1 MYAWSD
7 QTSMWKAVDAA
18 GGLPQHEMGNAYHK
32 AFPGGRFWFDIL
44 FFLLVV
50 IILLNII
57 FGIIID
63 NFAELRDQKKM
74 RTIDTVDYCFIC
86 GIPRKRFED
95 QIHPL
100 AFAHHIKND
109 HCMWNYVKFM
119 VYIWHQDRDDDDGLE
134 QYVRQQINKAE
145 INWFPTGTSI
155 TMKSLKTGVNAQKQA
170 AEMLVQLQKDM
181 HTGLERVSR
190 ESHLLDEGLVAKIN
204 QLMDR
209 QEKAEI
215 KQHNLMEA
223 I

>member
-1 MYAWSD
+1 
-7 QTSMWKAVDAA
+7 
-18 GGLPQHEMGNAYHK
+18 MG
-32 AFPGGRFWFDIL
+32 IL

-86 GIPRKRFED
+86 GIPRQRFED

-134 QYVRQQINKAE
+134 QYVRQQME
-145 INWFPTGTSI
+145 RGDVNWFPTGTSI
-155 TMKSLKTGVNAQKQA
+155 SFKAHKSSHDTGRLQA
-170 AEMLVQLQKDM
+170 DLLARLQKDLAA
-181 HTGLERVSR
+181 GLEKQSK
-190 ESHLLDEGLVAKIN
+190 ESHLMNEVLTAKVAMLTAQAEQQASRTQAKLDAML
-204 QLMDR
+204 
-209 QEKAEI
+209 
-215 KQHNLMEA
+215 
-223 I
+223 